1 MFLLVVCVCHCSWQE
16 QLPKMLEGRSTPMVT
31 NCVLE
36 ELRSL
41 GDRAL
46 GAAIIAK
53 GWLRLAAVG
62 RPNATFPPRFIAGLV
77 KRPYQGIMT
86 AKNPGK
92 RGLISWG
99 GGALGGYTP

>member
-1 MFLLVVCVCHCSWQE
+1 MGHLGAKQGEVINCESQFFFHLFGVFICQSFCIGCTSSNIWQE

-36 ELRSL
+36 ELRGL

-53 GWLRLAAVG
+53 GWLRRNVMSM
-62 RPNATFPPRFIAGLV
+62 
-77 KRPYQGIMT
+77 GI
-86 AKNPGK
+86 
-92 RGLISWG
+92 
-99 GGALGGYTP
+99 

>member
-1 MFLLVVCVCHCSWQE
+1 MDPFLCLSCQE

-36 ELRSL
+36 ELRGL

-53 GWLRLAAVG
+53 GWLWRMSC
-62 RPNATFPPRFIAGLV
+62 P
-77 KRPYQGIMT
+77 
-86 AKNPGK
+86 
-92 RGLISWG
+92 WE
-99 GGALGGYTP
+99 